1 MERGAIWVDEAKRG
15 KGRRRIEE
23 KESLLRQRR
32 KREMRK
38 ATRKLTPQH

>member
-15 KGRRRIEE
+15 KGRRIEE